1 MQERPFTLREYLNWA
16 ESRSLGSAT
25 QPLVS
30 DWLDFC
36 PFVLRGS
43 SFLVVDPSFVP
54 SESDGVVLKATSGN
68 YLLKAKVASY
78 GQDHR
83 IARLR
88 VIQESAQPSLGE
100 QVGETWSDTAM
111 TSVCDLEA
119 VKQVWGEDDDAS
131 FEKVS
136 RYFDEAGDYGI
147 ALLGGRSD
155 PTIPFVSSGF
165 GDGVFPVYELLEGG
179 KVVGFEIVF
188 IADAASYPFQ
198 KDSEM
203 GAAIPGLAQGT
214 GKSSLLETV
223 QDLQKQYRAE
233 ADQMAAE
240 FRSRLGNLRRNAAP
254 PRMRLIPSLDRA
266 WFLIT
271 PAKELVEF
279 VRGEG
284 FTNAGLFTLNGNSR
298 VLVAGFVD
306 PGRTVHGSVLRLGEK
321 AFLSFVVR
329 GMDGSILEVNPMPV
343 PFEPPCPA
351 WLRRYR
357 MPDATPAELWAKLCC
372 EAATMAAREAGE
384 QDFGE
389 SAELDY
395 QKYQTWL
402 AERGGMTRGELA
414 VQLKTSGQLPTGAEG
429 EALLDMAR
437 DDEAEKALW
446 NWLTSRRGLSF
457 APEGEVERILAI
469 HDDKSTDLLLNAYWC
484 STGDFEASASDLAGD
499 HPRAQF
505 AALVA
510 KRGNRLRL
518 GLQKGQPFP
527 VDFYLPVS

>member
-1 MQERPFTLREYLNWA
+1 MQERPFPLREYLNWA

-25 QPLVS
+25 QPVAS
-30 DWLDFC
+30 EWLDFC
-36 PFVLRGS
+36 PIALRGS
-43 SFLVVDPSFVP
+43 SFLVIDPSFVP
-54 SESDGVVLKATSGN
+54 SENDGVVIKATPGS

-88 VIQESAQPSLGE
+88 VVRESAQPSLGE

-119 VKQVWGEDDDAS
+119 VKRVWGDDDDAS

-147 ALLGGRSD
+147 ALLGGSSD

-179 KVVGFEIVF
+179 KGVGFEIVF
-188 IADAASYPFQ
+188 IADATSYPFQ
-198 KDSEM
+198 QGSEL
-203 GAAIPGLAQGT
+203 GAAIPSPAQGT
-214 GKSSLLETV
+214 GKTSLLETV
-223 QDLQKQYRAE
+223 QDLQRQYRVE

-240 FRSRLGNLRRNAAP
+240 FRSRLANLRRNAAP
-254 PRMRLIPSLDRA
+254 PRMRLVPSLDRA

-298 VLVAGFVD
+298 VLVAAFVD
-306 PGRTVHGSVLRLGEK
+306 PGRTIHASVLRLGEK
-321 AFLSFVVR
+321 AYLSFAVR
-329 GMDGSILEVNPMPV
+329 GMDGSVLEVNPMPV

-357 MPDATPAELWAKLCC
+357 MPDATPAELWAKLCS
-372 EAATMAAREAGE
+372 EASTMTPREAGE
-384 QDFGE
+384 QEFGE

-402 AERGGMTRGELA
+402 AERGGMTRAELA
-414 VQLKTSGQLPTGAEG
+414 AQLQASGQLLTGAEG

-437 DDEAEKALW
+437 DNEAEKALW
-446 NWLTSRRGLSF
+446 NWLTSRRNLPF
-457 APEGEVERILAI
+457 ALDQEVERILAI
-469 HDDKSTDLLLNAYWC
+469 HDDKSKDLLLNAYWC
-484 STGDFEASASDLAGD
+484 STGDFEASAAELVGE

-510 KRGNRLRL
+510 KRGNRLRRFL
-518 GLQKGQPFP
+518 EKGKPFP
-527 VDFYLPVS
+527 ADFYLPA